1 MCVDPS
7 LSDKERYP
15 TFARTEPIGRQLTP
29 AINEILS
36 YFKWRKFALIVEN
49 STMYQRAFKMI
60 KEKFNVHVLAEAFMP
75 PPAKYSYD
83 EHYVKAREDM
93 RKLKDKARS
102 KWVRQVYWYYSCFFS
117 YSNNSTIRTTLQFEQ
132 IRE

>member
-7 LSDKERYP
+7 LSDKSKYP

-36 YFKWRKFALIVEN
+36 YFKWKKFALIVEN
-49 STMYQRAFKMI
+49 STMYKRAFKMI
-60 KEKFNVHVLAEAFMP
+60 KEKFGVAVLAEAFMP

-83 EHYVKAREDM
+83 EHYVEAREDM

-102 KWVRQVYWYYSCFFS
+102 KSELIKVVFMYNTYIGTDTSL
-117 YSNNSTIRTTLQFEQ
+117 I
-132 IRE
+132 I

>member
-1 MCVDPS
+1 MCVESS
-7 LSDKERYP
+7 LSDKSRYP

-36 YFKWRKFALIVEN
+36 YFKWKKFALIVEN
-49 STMYQRAFKMI
+49 STMYKRAFKMI
-60 KEKFNVHVLAEAFMP
+60 KEKFSVDVLAEAFMP

-83 EHYVKAREDM
+83 EHFVEAREDM

-102 KWVRQVYWYYSCFFS
+102 KSFALLVIMGSL
-117 YSNNSTIRTTLQFEQ
+117 SNGTRCGMQ
-132 IRE
+132 INGRISVQ